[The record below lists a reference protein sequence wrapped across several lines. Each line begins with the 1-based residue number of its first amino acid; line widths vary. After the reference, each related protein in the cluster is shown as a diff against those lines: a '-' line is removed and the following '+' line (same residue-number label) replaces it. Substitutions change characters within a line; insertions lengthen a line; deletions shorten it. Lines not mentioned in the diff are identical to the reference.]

1 MISNDDLTN
10 GGLTNGDLTNKHGD
24 LMVFNPFNGDHNMI

>member
-24 LMVFNPFNGDHNMI
+24 LMVFNPLMVIIT